1 MQKEKYL
8 GNLEQERKESNEER
22 LKATSNKYVILTH
35 NSYTFQVFSFAWDKH
50 SGASKAYMKSPT
62 RMQLD
67 SMQSTK
73 KARSQH
79 HYNIRR
85 VFGIL
90 DIQLQGCKLQPNPQS
105 RSLTIIFIEK
115 WWKNSSFPTMQCMS
129 FHPRKNK
136 T

>member
-22 LKATSNKYVILTH
+22 LKATSNKYVILAH

-67 SMQSTK
+67 SMQSVK
-73 KARSQH
+73 NARSQH
-79 HYNIRR
+79 HS
-85 VFGIL
+85 IL
-90 DIQLQGCKLQPNPQS
+90 DEFLAFLMYNYRAVISSQIRSQGHWQ
-105 RSLTIIFIEK
+105 
-115 WWKNSSFPTMQCMS
+115 
-129 FHPRKNK
+129 
-136 T
+136 